1 MALPITPRSRT
12 LAALGVARGTY
23 MDTINVRKWHVTFAI
38 FLASWFL
45 LFSIFIC
52 FYPKSLM
59 GDNDF
64 LSSFNVAAS
73 ENSDQK
79 NNDNNLLSDNGRA
92 LVWGA
97 SLGFGALIAFIY
109 HFFYVQFF

>member
-1 MALPITPRSRT
+1 
-12 LAALGVARGTY
+12 
-23 MDTINVRKWHVTFAI
+23 MDD
-38 FLASWFL
+38 S
-45 LFSIFIC
+45 
-52 FYPKSLM
+52 
-59 GDNDF
+59 DF
-64 LSSFNVAAS
+64 LGSFNVAAS

-79 NNDNNLLSDNGRA
+79 NNDHNLLSDNGRA